1 VAYAEKQA
9 ALLDHLAHSSAECWL
24 PVLKAHGIT
33 PSWGVDYVVVIE
45 DDQIPVPAADEDEWE
60 DEDEGD
66 VDDHEVDD
74 VEDPIDDFE
83 DDY

>member
-9 ALLDHLAHSSAECWL
+9 ALLDRLAHSSAECWL

-33 PSWGVDYVVVIE
+33 PSWGADYVVVIE

-60 DEDEGD
+60 DVLRTKPERGKDRKRAPG
-66 VDDHEVDD
+66 
-74 VEDPIDDFE
+74 PIT
-83 DDY
+83 